1 MKTNADKLK
10 PRGLKTDLA
19 KGVMKSYGGA
29 HFVIMGV
36 SIALYSTDFMNIEEN
51 VDHRIGL
58 FDWEITRFSQQ
69 NFNF

>member
-36 SIALYSTDFMNIEEN
+36 SIALIALIS
-51 VDHRIGL
+51 
-58 FDWEITRFSQQ
+58 
-69 NFNF
+69 